1 MEMIRCKIEL
11 HDIGNTCP
19 VCGEQALDAAFD
31 ERDDGKHFDTF
42 ACDNCGV
49 LVTYIS
55 PDDGR
60 GEYHE
65 FHNGEITIELEWS
78 IPHISLQDDLPDEL
92 KSQGFYLTVDGVTSH
107 VLGDPN
113 MSPKEIE
120 ALEKMIRAARNM
132 QDVRQSASDNPSS
145 EG

>member
-1 MEMIRCKIEL
+1 MITCKIEL

-19 VCGEQALDAAFD
+19 VCGEQELDAALD
-31 ERDDGKHFDTF
+31 ERHDGKHWDTF
-42 ACDNCGV
+42 ACRNCGV

-60 GEYHE
+60 GSYHE
-65 FHNGEITIELEWS
+65 FRNGEITVDFDWS
-78 IPHISLQDDLPDEL
+78 ISHISLQNDLPDEM
-92 KSQGFYLTVDGVTSH
+92 KSQGFYLNVDGVTSH

-113 MSPKEIE
+113 MSSDEIA
-120 ALEKMIRAARNM
+120 ALEKMIRAAM
-132 QDVRQSASDNPSS
+132 QMKDVKQSASDNPAS

>member
-1 MEMIRCKIEL
+1 MITCKIQL

-31 ERDDGKHFDTF
+31 ERHDGKHWDTF
-42 ACDNCGV
+42 ACENCGL

-60 GEYHE
+60 GSYHE
-65 FHNGEITIELEWS
+65 FRDGEITIELEWS
-78 IPHISLQDDLPDEL
+78 IPHIKLEGDLPDEM

-113 MSPKEIE
+113 MSEKEIQ
-120 ALEKMIRAARNM
+120 ALEKLIRAEM
-132 QDVRQSASDNPSS
+132 HMKDVRQSASDNPAS
-145 EG
+145 GG